1 MHFAAVSILGTLAG
15 DGCALCLGMVVR
27 SVVMSGDGCALWLC
41 ALVVLLWLCC
51 SGCALWLCALVVR
64 SGCTALVV
72 RSGCA
77 ALVVRSSCALCLVM
91 VVLLWLCALSGD
103 GCALWLCA
111 LSGDGCALCLG
122 MVVRSFGSPCTEQ
135 LAGQNLC
142 SYSIAMFRPY
152 SYTSVI

>member
-64 SGCTALVV
+64 SVCTALVV

-77 ALVVRSSCALCLVM
+77 LCLVM
-91 VVLLWLCALSGD
+91 VVRSVWGWLCA
-103 GCALWLCA
+103 ALEARVLN
-111 LSGDGCALCLG
+111 S
-122 MVVRSFGSPCTEQ
+122 
-135 LAGQNLC
+135 
-142 SYSIAMFRPY
+142 
-152 SYTSVI
+152 